1 LGGAAYALGLRAL
14 DLAHSYE
21 RFALW
26 ILLGTA
32 LCLVLAIKLIVP
44 LFTWRGRR
52 LLVGRWLRLTRW
64 EFWPA
69 WVFYAPVL
77 AHVLWLAIQHRS
89 LRMFTAVNPAMPA
102 GGFIGESK
110 SAILAGLAL
119 SGDRVVRTREL
130 PANLSASER
139 IAIVEQFRTEHGFE
153 YPLVLKPDAGQR
165 GSGVKV
171 VRNDLE
177 VAAWIEAMQSDGVV
191 QQFAPGLE
199 FGIFYFRYPDA
210 ARGRIFSITQKV
222 FPEVVGDGLRT
233 LEQLILLD
241 PRAVAQAKV
250 LLHRNTQ
257 HLWDVPAQGAR
268 VALVDIGNHCQG
280 TIFLDGS
287 ALCTPAIESAIEQL
301 SQGFA
306 GFYFGR
312 YDVRASSLEEFRAGR
327 FLVIELNGA
336 TSEATHIYD
345 PKYSV
350 FAAWRI
356 LREQWSILFEIA
368 RQNRARGAATV
379 GPAQLLS
386 ELRRYRRLAR
396 SHPG

>member
-1 LGGAAYALGLRAL
+1 
-14 DLAHSYE
+14 
-21 RFALW
+21 
-26 ILLGTA
+26 
-32 LCLVLAIKLIVP
+32 
-44 LFTWRGRR
+44 
-52 LLVGRWLRLTRW
+52 
-64 EFWPA
+64 
-69 WVFYAPVL
+69 
-77 AHVLWLAIQHRS
+77 
-89 LRMFTAVNPAMPA
+89 
-102 GGFIGESK
+102 
-110 SAILAGLAL
+110 
-119 SGDRVVRTREL
+119 
-130 PANLSASER
+130 
-139 IAIVEQFRTEHGFE
+139 
-153 YPLVLKPDAGQR
+153 VLKPDAGQR

-199 FGIFYFRYPDA
+199 FGFFYFRYPDA